1 MDGANQQ
8 DVYNFRQQLFMF
20 VVYTE
25 EAQDVEGLTKQQD
38 VKGTFG
44 GGGERLRQPEHV
56 AADQQPVYIVHYCE
70 INRF

>member
-1 MDGANQQ
+1 
-8 DVYNFRQQLFMF
+8 MF

-25 EAQDVEGLTKQQD
+25 EAQDVEGLIKQQD

>member
-1 MDGANQQ
+1 
-8 DVYNFRQQLFMF
+8 MF

-25 EAQDVEGLTKQQD
+25 EAQDVEGLIKQQD

-56 AADQQPVYIVHYCE
+56 AAAASIYCALLK
-70 INRF
+70 